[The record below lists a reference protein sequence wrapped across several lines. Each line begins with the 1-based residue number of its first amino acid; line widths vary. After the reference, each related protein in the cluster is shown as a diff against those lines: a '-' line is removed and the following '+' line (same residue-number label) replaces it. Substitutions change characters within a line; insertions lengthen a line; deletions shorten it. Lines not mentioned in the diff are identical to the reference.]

1 MKSTKMAREKAVFV
15 FLLLSCI
22 ALFFL
27 GSTAIYLKSTKS
39 VYSADA
45 EKESF
50 VITASFYPVYIAAL
64 NVAGDIDGVEVR
76 NLTQPQ
82 TGCLHDYQLTTED
95 MKAMAD
101 SDVLLINGGGI
112 ESFVSKVAKTYPK
125 LSIINLSASFAELPE
140 EDEEEED
147 HDHEDADHEDAD
159 HEDADHEDA
168 DHEDA
173 DHEDADHDHDHD
185 HGEQNS
191 HFWMDIELYRKEVES
206 MEEGLSIRDPVH
218 ADQYKKNAEAY
229 LKKLESLQSEEAELK
244 AALSGKK
251 VVVFHEAFLYL
262 AEDLDMQVTMT
273 MDLDEER
280 QVSAGEVRQVLDALA
295 LSDDKIIFA
304 ERTYGEEMGDRMT
317 EEASAT
323 VIYLDPL
330 TRPKDG
336 QESEQDG
343 YLLAMQ
349 ENFDQIRT
357 TLLGA
362 EE

>member
-1 MKSTKMAREKAVFV
+1 MKNAKMAREKAVFV

-159 HEDADHEDA
+159 H
-168 DHEDA
+168 
-173 DHEDADHDHDHD
+173 DHDHDHD

-244 AALSGKK
+244 EALSGKK

-349 ENFDQIRT
+349 ENFDKIRT

>member
-1 MKSTKMAREKAVFV
+1 MKSAKMAREKAVFV

-125 LSIINLSASFAELPE
+125 LSIISLSASFAELPE

-147 HDHEDADHEDAD
+147 H
-159 HEDADHEDA
+159 

>member
-1 MKSTKMAREKAVFV
+1 MKNAKMAREKAVFV

-125 LSIINLSASFAELPE
+125 LSIINLSASFAEFPE

-147 HDHEDADHEDAD
+147 HDHEDSA
-159 HEDADHEDA
+159 
-168 DHEDA
+168 HEDA

>member
-1 MKSTKMAREKAVFV
+1 MKNAKMAREKAVFV

-147 HDHEDADHEDAD
+147 HDHEDAAHEDAD
-159 HEDADHEDA
+159 R
-168 DHEDA
+168 
-173 DHEDADHDHDHD
+173 EDADHDHDHD
-185 HGEQNS
+185 HGEKNS
-191 HFWMDIELYRKEVES
+191 HFWMDIDLYRKEVES
-206 MEEGLSIRDPVH
+206 MEEGLSKRDPVH

-244 AALSGKK
+244 ETLSGKK

-349 ENFDQIRT
+349 ENFDKIRT

>member
-1 MKSTKMAREKAVFV
+1 MKSAKMAREKAVFV

-147 HDHEDADHEDAD
+147 HDHEDAA
-159 HEDADHEDA
+159 
-168 DHEDA
+168 HEDA

-185 HGEQNS
+185 HDHEEQNA
-191 HFWMDIELYRKEVES
+191 HFWMDIDLYRKEVES

>member
-1 MKSTKMAREKAVFV
+1 MAREKAVFV

-125 LSIINLSASFAELPE
+125 LSIINLSASFAEFPE

-147 HDHEDADHEDAD
+147 HDHEDAAHEDAD
-159 HEDADHEDA
+159 HEDADHEDT
-168 DHEDA
+168 
-173 DHEDADHDHDHD
+173 DHDHDHD

>member
-1 MKSTKMAREKAVFV
+1 MKNAKMAREKAVFV

-147 HDHEDADHEDAD
+147 H
-159 HEDADHEDA
+159 DHEDA

-336 QESEQDG
+336 QESGQDG

-349 ENFDQIRT
+349 ENFDKIRT

>member
-1 MKSTKMAREKAVFV
+1 MKSAKMAREKAVFV

-125 LSIINLSASFAELPE
+125 LSIINLSASFAEFPE

-147 HDHEDADHEDAD
+147 HDHEDSAHEDAD
-159 HEDADHEDA
+159 R
-168 DHEDA
+168 
-173 DHEDADHDHDHD
+173 EDADHDHDHD

-349 ENFDQIRT
+349 ENFDKIRT

>member
-1 MKSTKMAREKAVFV
+1 MKNAKMAREKAVFV

-125 LSIINLSASFAELPE
+125 LSIINLSASFAEFPE

-147 HDHEDADHEDAD
+147 HDHEDSA
-159 HEDADHEDA
+159 
-168 DHEDA
+168 HEDA

-349 ENFDQIRT
+349 ENFDKIRT

>member
-1 MKSTKMAREKAVFV
+1 MKSAKMAREKAVFV

-112 ESFVSKVAKTYPK
+112 ESFVSKVAKTYPN
-125 LSIINLSASFAELPE
+125 LSIINLSASFAEFPE

-147 HDHEDADHEDAD
+147 HDHEDAA
-159 HEDADHEDA
+159 
-168 DHEDA
+168 HEDA